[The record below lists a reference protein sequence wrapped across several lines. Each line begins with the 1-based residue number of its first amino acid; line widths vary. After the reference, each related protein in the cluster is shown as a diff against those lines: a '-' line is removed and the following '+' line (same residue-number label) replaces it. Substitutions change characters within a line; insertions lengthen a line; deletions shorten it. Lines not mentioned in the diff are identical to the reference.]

1 MLDTRILLAEIGEE
15 NARIARMHVKRLI
28 YDAASTFTRT
38 QVYTEPK
45 AICTTYSPEIPF
57 QSRIQMAHAATD
69 TWHQAPSIIAGQRAP
84 VEPENQWWRKGDAK
98 MGTVFDP
105 CLVTT

>member
-1 MLDTRILLAEIGEE
+1 MTRAYRETID
-15 NARIARMHVKRLI
+15 RQSRFSHSPVH
-28 YDAASTFTRT
+28 TRGT
-38 QVYTEPK
+38 KSYLHKTR
-45 AICTTYSPEIPF
+45 SPEIPF

-84 VEPENQWWRKGDAK
+84 VESENQWWRKGDAK

-105 CLVTT
+105 CPVTA